1 MTRLFILAINCSLLI
16 GCASTKAS
24 LDPYAHIDD
33 KKVVAILKQSF
44 ATLGGLENWQ
54 SKKEL
59 HYQKLT
65 RNLKESGE
73 TESQVFQSHDYYY
86 GDQASINISWIEDN
100 DEVHKIKSVAN
111 QAIKYVDD
119 KSDSSADQATL
130 NNSITVSLFVINVP
144 FKMIDKGVELSYEG
158 KETLEDGQE
167 VDVIK
172 AVYNADTNPHHTKSD
187 LWWYYFDTK
196 DARMVAY
203 FIFHDGHFSYIKN
216 LDYTTVSGFLLP
228 TKRGSYLVDENR
240 QILRKKV
247 DYEYLNWQVVK

>member
-1 MTRLFILAINCSLLI
+1 MTRLFILAFICSLLL
-16 GCASTKAS
+16 GCVGTKTS

-33 KKVVAILKQSF
+33 NKVVAILEQSF

-73 TESQVFQSHDYYY
+73 TESEVFQSHDYYY
-86 GDQASINISWIEDN
+86 GDQASINISWIED
-100 DEVHKIKSVAN
+100 DDVVHKIKSADN

-119 KSDSSADQATL
+119 KPDRSADQATL
-130 NNSITVSLFVINVP
+130 NNSITVSQFVINVP

-172 AVYNADTNPHHTKSD
+172 AVYNADNNPHHTKSD

-196 DARMVAY
+196 DARLVAY

-228 TKRGSYLVDENR
+228 TKRASYLVDENR
-240 QILRKKV
+240 QILRRKV
-247 DYEYLNWQVVK
+247 DYEYLNWQVVE

>member
-1 MTRLFILAINCSLLI
+1 MTRLFILALNCSLLI

-24 LDPYAHIDD
+24 LDPYDHIAD
-33 KKVVAILKQSF
+33 KKVVTILKQSF

-65 RNLKESGE
+65 RNLEESGE
-73 TESQVFQSHDYYY
+73 TESEVFQSHDYYY

-216 LDYTTVSGFLLP
+216 LDYTTVNGFLLP

>member
-1 MTRLFILAINCSLLI
+1 MTRLFILALNCSLLI

-24 LDPYAHIDD
+24 LDPYAHIAD

-54 SKKEL
+54 NKKEL

-73 TESQVFQSHDYYY
+73 TESEVFQSHDYYY
-86 GDQASINISWIEDN
+86 GDQASINISWIEDD
-100 DEVHKIKSVAN
+100 DEAHKIKSVAN
-111 QAIKYVDD
+111 QAIKYFDD
-119 KSDSSADQATL
+119 IQDRTADQATL

-172 AVYNADTNPHHTKSD
+172 AVYNADDNPHHTKSD

-196 DARMVAY
+196 DARMVGY

>member
-1 MTRLFILAINCSLLI
+1 MTRLFILAFICSLLP
-16 GCASTKAS
+16 GCAGTKTS

-33 KKVVAILKQSF
+33 NKVVAILKQSF

-73 TESQVFQSHDYYY
+73 TESEVFQSHDYYY
-86 GDQASINISWIEDN
+86 GDKASINISWIED
-100 DEVHKIKSVAN
+100 DDVVHKIKSADN

-119 KSDSSADQATL
+119 KPDRSADQATL

-172 AVYNADTNPHHTKSD
+172 AVYNADNNPHHTKSD

-196 DARMVAY
+196 DARLVAY

-216 LDYTTVSGFLLP
+216 LDYTTVSEFLLP
-228 TKRGSYLVDENR
+228 TKRASYLVDEYR
-240 QILRKKV
+240 QILRRKV
-247 DYEYLNWQVVK
+247 DYEYLNWQVVE